1 MSGLAAVVFAVAALT
16 MSPVS
21 AQDHH
26 ETLRIEIPWA
36 RATPP
41 GVKNGA
47 VYMSVANRGATADRL
62 IAAAS
67 PIAGKADLHTH
78 IKEGDIMRMRR
89 IDGLAVPPGA
99 TAVLEPGGYH
109 IMLMGLKKPLT
120 RGDRF
125 PLTVTFEKAGTVTV
139 EVTVGKTGATTPES
153 PASRHHGH

>member
-1 MSGLAAVVFAVAALT
+1 MSGLAAAVFTVSAL
-16 MSPVS
+16 MVPPVS
-21 AQDHH
+21 AHDHH
-26 ETLRIEIPWA
+26 ETLHIETPWA

-47 VYMSVANRGATADRL
+47 AYMSVANRGKTADRL

-67 PIAGKADLHTH
+67 PIAGKADLHKH

-89 IDGLAVPPGA
+89 IDGIDVPPGA
-99 TAVLEPGGYH
+99 MVALEPGGYH

-120 RGDRF
+120 RGERF

-139 EVTVGKTGATTPES
+139 EVTVGKTGAMTPES
-153 PASRHHGH
+153 PAGPHHGH